1 MLDSE
6 SKRLRAVKELISI
19 RRKGFGWE
27 DVGHNW
33 SKNGYIFT
41 SKELFD
47 HFVSVVLKA
56 ERRRDKP
63 SEPDISLSVDKFQ
76 YKLGTMTALKVDD
89 RFNAKSGEEFKQE
102 MAEERERREVVRE
115 TDRAAMLQ

>member
-6 SKRLRAVKELISI
+6 SKHLGAVKEQISI

-33 SKNGYIFT
+33 SKNGYAFT

-47 HFVSVVLKA
+47 HFNSVVLEA
-56 ERRRDKP
+56 EHSRDVP
-63 SEPDISLSVDKFQ
+63 SEPSISISLEQ
-76 YKLGTMTALKVDD
+76 
-89 RFNAKSGEEFKQE
+89 
-102 MAEERERREVVRE
+102 
-115 TDRAAMLQ
+115 